1 MPRKWRISSRR
12 TGILGV
18 ELALAMFLGL
28 SPVRSPPPPFSLAP
42 QSPAHILSSFY
53 AAGPS
58 QGSPA
63 QGSLA
68 RPAAAPAQ
76 QPTFMEM
83 IVAFFQSFLWAIGLG
98 QQPGIQPSQ
107 RAITRASGSQSRQQ
121 PAAPKPLRAGSTPAA
136 AKPVDPEEK
145 RRLAAE
151 AASKRLGGPQS
162 A

>member
-1 MPRKWRISSRR
+1 
-12 TGILGV
+12 
-18 ELALAMFLGL
+18 
-28 SPVRSPPPPFSLAP
+28 
-42 QSPAHILSSFY
+42 
-53 AAGPS
+53 
-58 QGSPA
+58 
-63 QGSLA
+63 
-68 RPAAAPAQ
+68 
-76 QPTFMEM
+76 MEM

-107 RAITRASGSQSRQQ
+107 RAITQASGSQSRQQ
-121 PAAPKPLRAGSTPAA
+121 PAAPLPLRAGSTPAA